1 MNAAQLIEALKALP
15 PETEVYTDYYDEP
28 RNKSYRCSIEGVEPD
43 GQLRDWEEL
52 VPDPDA
58 IDWAAALDTYFKERG
73 V

>member
-1 MNAAQLIEALKALP
+1 MNAAQLIEALKVLP
-15 PETEVYTDYYDEP
+15 PETEVYLDDTL
-28 RNKSYRCSIEGVEPD
+28 ITGIEPD

-52 VPDPDA
+52 VPEPDA

>member
-15 PETEVYTDYYDEP
+15 PETEVYLDDTLI
-28 RNKSYRCSIEGVEPD
+28 RGVEPD